1 MAEYDKDEYKFP
13 HEAEDEQSETKGKP
27 EEDIEIDIDAENDVT
42 IEIEDD
48 TPVRD
53 RTAKPLEENVE
64 DPTDEEIDSYTKGA
78 QARIKQL
85 THARH
90 DERRAKEEA
99 VREKTELERLTQQIL
114 DENRRLKEYVKTGE
128 TTYQETLQAKAEA
141 EMEMARRKYKEAQES
156 YDSDAMLEAQENLT
170 DAKMKL
176 ESAKNFKP
184 TPLQNSQDDVQRY
197 QTAPEAPRLD
207 DKTLR
212 WQAKNQWF
220 GTPGYEEMTAFALG
234 LHQKLVATGVDPRSD
249 EYFDRVDGRL
259 KQVFPEV
266 FNDIKSAN
274 PVKAEPTKKPANV
287 VASATRSSGAKK
299 VIKLTSTQARLAEKY
314 GLSHKQY
321 AQEILKLEAQNG

>member
-1 MAEYDKDEYKFP
+1 MPDNDEFKFP
-13 HEAEDEQSETKGKP
+13 HET
-27 EEDIEIDIDAENDVT
+27 EEEAQANTDIDIDVSAESDVD

-48 TPVRD
+48 TPEID
-53 RTAKPLEENVE
+53 RKAKPLEREVE
-64 DPTDEEIDSYTKGA
+64 DPTDEEIESYTKGA
-78 QARIKQL
+78 QARIKEL

-99 VREKTELERLTQQIL
+99 LREKQELERMTQQIL

-141 EMEMARRKYKEAQES
+141 EMEMARRKFKEAQES

-176 ESAKNFKP
+176 ENAKNFKP
-184 TPLQNSQDDVQRY
+184 TSLQNNQNAVQTY
-197 QTAPEAPRLD
+197 QTAPEAPKLD

-220 GTPGYEEMTAFALG
+220 GSPGYEEMTAFALG

-266 FNDIKSAN
+266 FNDVKSAN

-299 VIKLTSTQARLAEKY
+299 VIKLTATQARLAEKY

>member
-1 MAEYDKDEYKFP
+1 MPDNDEFKFP
-13 HEAEDEQSETKGKP
+13 HETENEAQDNT
-27 EEDIEIDIDAENDVT
+27 EIDIDVSAESDVD

-48 TPVRD
+48 TPEID
-53 RTAKPLEENVE
+53 RKAKPLEREVE
-64 DPTDEEIDSYTKGA
+64 DPTDEEIESYTKGA
-78 QARIKQL
+78 QARIKEL

-99 VREKTELERLTQQIL
+99 LREKVELERLTQQIL

-128 TTYQETLQAKAEA
+128 TTFQETLQAKAEA
-141 EMEMARRKYKEAQES
+141 EMEMARRKFKEAQES

-184 TPLQNSQDDVQRY
+184 TSLQNNQDDVQRY
-197 QTAPEAPRLD
+197 QTAPEAPKLD

-220 GTPGYEEMTAFALG
+220 GSPGYEEMTAFALG

-266 FNDIKSAN
+266 FNDVKSAN

-299 VIKLTSTQARLAEKY
+299 VIKLTATQARLAEKY